1 MKIWQKVC
9 VLKRSNHQIH
19 QYQIEHNLRWL
30 SQKEHSQTAHSQNVL
45 QPCITMV
52 NDKTITQW
60 ATVEFE
66 SLFIPA
72 DFQCNF

>member
-1 MKIWQKVC
+1 MVVVI
-9 VLKRSNHQIH
+9 L
-19 QYQIEHNLRWL
+19 
-30 SQKEHSQTAHSQNVL
+30 VL
-45 QPCITMV
+45 QQLCWGSTAMLGQQLRTDMLKQQWV
-52 NDKTITQW
+52 SQW